1 MLEPHRCN
9 GSSTCLQELFATL
22 LCNDKSAIRKNIHIM
37 KSLNAPSEINS
48 THCGQ
53 SFNITDHRLRDS
65 LHINCSAEIQLENS
79 LTKPLELKCQLSSTQ
94 LKIISMNGENLK
106 KLNRMV
112 KRNVKFFIFLPN
124 QFVSS
129 KIWS

>member
-1 MLEPHRCN
+1 M
-9 GSSTCLQELFATL
+9 
-22 LCNDKSAIRKNIHIM
+22 NDPYENK
-37 KSLNAPSEINS
+37 LN
-48 THCGQ
+48 HCGQ

-65 LHINCSAEIQLENS
+65 LHINCSAEIQLENT

-112 KRNVKFFIFLPN
+112 KKVHTYRYFIEY
-124 QFVSS
+124 QR
-129 KIWS
+129 I

>member
-1 MLEPHRCN
+1 MNTPL
-9 GSSTCLQELFATL
+9 
-22 LCNDKSAIRKNIHIM
+22 KNC
-37 KSLNAPSEINS
+37 S
-48 THCGQ
+48 THFGQ

-65 LHINCSAEIQLENS
+65 LHINCSAEIQLENT

-112 KRNVKFFIFLPN
+112 KKVHTYRCFTENHRIWNKIRMN
-124 QFVSS
+124 KQQSISTFVSWEISVAS
-129 KIWS
+129 KLYLLSYKSCSAYVDSRPN